1 MKRFYK
7 QATAVEADSGW
18 AIQLDGRPVRTP
30 ARAALVLPTAALG
43 EAMTQE
49 WEGQGDDIDPASMPL
64 TGIANAAI
72 DHVMLHPAAFAAPI
86 AAYGTSDLLC
96 YRADVPEPLV
106 ARQADQWQPLLDWA
120 QTHYGVA
127 FRVTSGIVHVAQP
140 PETVTRLADAV
151 NALSPF
157 MLAPLSSLVSMSGSL
172 VIGLAVVERAFP
184 VAQLWQAAE
193 LDEIWQAELWGDDDQ
208 ALIRRAQRHEEFMML
223 ARFAELVGV

>member
-1 MKRFYK
+1 M
-7 QATAVEADSGW
+7 
-18 AIQLDGRPVRTP
+18 
-30 ARAALVLPTAALG
+30 
-43 EAMTQE
+43 
-49 WEGQGDDIDPASMPL
+49 
-64 TGIANAAI
+64 
-72 DHVMLHPAAFAAPI
+72 
-86 AAYGTSDLLC
+86 
-96 YRADVPEPLV
+96 
-106 ARQADQWQPLLDWA
+106 
-120 QTHYGVA
+120 A